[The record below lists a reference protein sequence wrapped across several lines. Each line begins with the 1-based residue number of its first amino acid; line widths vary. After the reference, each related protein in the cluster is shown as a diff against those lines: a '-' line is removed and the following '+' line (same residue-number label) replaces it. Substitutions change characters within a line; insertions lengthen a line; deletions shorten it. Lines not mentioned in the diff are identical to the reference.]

1 MRSFQFSIVKLKIGN
16 NEPQWRASVLTA
28 SSLLGAD
35 HQLDGT
41 RVVSLTQAQYDQMS
55 ALHGTQAKAMSP
67 SMPPLERPIKQE
79 PTDSV
84 SQKKRQ
90 LFESEYRHDATDPW
104 AMTPG
109 GSPHGSDD
117 GKYSQGDEH
126 STFGTLEDHLG
137 PLASFIP
144 SEQLLARKYAN
155 TLMKQGMRS
164 RRWYV
169 SWDTTT
175 ETMIEE
181 GPVDRL
187 RRTLLGKKMRESL
200 SDFPH
205 LLREVGEY
213 DIAAMWNAVAQL
225 EQPEP
230 YEILV
235 REIRRL
241 VSLEK
246 GAKTS
251 LQAWLAQLE
260 EIFDN
265 LAAVEF
271 PVNDMLRIGFTLALL
286 ESDTRY
292 SNVLKEAKTK
302 VWPYDKILRKLG
314 RHAVVAKDTAA
325 ATASDSSSTAKHE
338 QHAHENRSS
347 NSGKGGKGKGKGGKG
362 RENSRM
368 SDSEQIT
375 KLKEQQKKDRAQLPC
390 PYLKL
395 PEGCRQT
402 NAGRTCDYK
411 HGKAT
416 TPGNSKTSS
425 PTKDPSP
432 QGGGKS
438 KPGEAICFAFAENG
452 ECPRQPNC
460 KYKHVKQVQFQENHV
475 LTHVMSVHDLD
486 RPALENIA
494 PVAISGDL
502 VEISPIFAKHHGVYA
517 TVLSSSVTTY
527 GKEGLTRVYKLRM
540 SPSLAY
546 KIHPGFANELSY
558 GIPERFI
565 IVDDSKKH
573 ETNQHGS
580 ECLLPTLDSASTVD
594 MINTDRFF
602 IPGTIRDT
610 QIAVTFNDSDASA
623 IKPAKSGLVLI
634 ATKVPN
640 RYIARRMLHHPRA
653 KRTIISI
660 PKLRDLGYTFTLS
673 GDHTSVCKDGV
684 ELLNI
689 ARKNKSDGSVTQV
702 DRDNYVTEFDVAP
715 DSIFVHPD
723 TLGNVLYNYDAC
735 DRQECDVRLPPRSD
749 SQECNAR
756 LPSPSRD

>member
-1 MRSFQFSIVKLKIGN
+1 MRSFQFSIVKLKIGS

-55 ALHGTQAKAMSP
+55 LLHGAHINAKATSP
-67 SMPPLERPIKQE
+67 STPHREWPIKKE
-79 PTDSV
+79 TDSA
-84 SQKKRQ
+84 SQKKRRE
-90 LFESEYRHDATDPW
+90 FETHSQPDATDPW
-104 AMTPG
+104 ATPV

-117 GKYSQGDEH
+117 GKYSQGDED
-126 STFGTLEDHLG
+126 LEVLLG
-137 PLASFIP
+137 PLATFVP
-144 SEQLLARKYAN
+144 SDQLLARKYAN

-169 SWDTTT
+169 SWDQTT

-292 SNVLKEAKTK
+292 SIVLKEAKTK

-325 ATASDSSSTAKHE
+325 AAASDSSSSSSTAKHE
-338 QHAHENRSS
+338 QHAQENRS
-347 NSGKGGKGKGKGGKG
+347 NDSGKGGKGGKGKGGKG
-362 RENSRM
+362 RVDSRNSEA
-368 SDSEQIT
+368 EQIT
-375 KLKEQQKKDRAQLPC
+375 KLKNQLKQDRAQISC
-390 PYLKL
+390 PYVKL
-395 PEGCRQT
+395 AEGCKNT
-402 NAGRTCDYK
+402 NAGRSCDYK
-411 HGKAT
+411 HSKAT
-416 TPGNSKTSS
+416 TPDSSKTSS
-425 PTKDPSP
+425 PTEDPSP
-432 QGGGKS
+432 SGGGKS

-460 KYKHVKQVQFQENHV
+460 KYKHVKQVKFQEVNV

-494 PVAISGDL
+494 PVANSGDL
-502 VEISPIFAKHHGVYA
+502 VEISHSFSGYHGVYA

-527 GKEGLTRVYKLRM
+527 GKEGLTRVYKLKM
-540 SPSLAY
+540 SRTTAN
-546 KIHPGFANELSY
+546 KIHPGFYNELAY

-565 IVDDSKKH
+565 LTEDSEKH
-573 ETNQHGS
+573 ELNQHGS
-580 ECLLPTLDSASTVD
+580 ESPSLLPTLDSASTVD
-594 MINTDRFF
+594 MINTDRYF

-673 GDHTSVCKDGV
+673 GNHTSICMDGV
-684 ELLNI
+684 ELLRV
-689 ARKNKSDGSVTQV
+689 ARTNKSDGSVTQV
-702 DRDNYVTEFDVAP
+702 DRDNYVSDFDVAP

-723 TLGNVLYNYDAC
+723 TLGNVLENFDAC
-735 DRQECDVRLPPRSD
+735 GDVRLP
-749 SQECNAR
+749 
-756 LPSPSRD
+756 SPQRD

>member
-1 MRSFQFSIVKLKIGN
+1 VK
-16 NEPQWRASVLTA
+16 
-28 SSLLGAD
+28 
-35 HQLDGT
+35 
-41 RVVSLTQAQYDQMS
+41 
-55 ALHGTQAKAMSP
+55 
-67 SMPPLERPIKQE
+67 
-79 PTDSV
+79 
-84 SQKKRQ
+84 
-90 LFESEYRHDATDPW
+90 
-104 AMTPG
+104 

-117 GKYSQGDEH
+117 GNGDEQ
-126 STFGTLEDHLG
+126 STFGELEGRLG

-144 SEQLLARKYAN
+144 LEQLTARKYAN

-169 SWDTTT
+169 SWDQTT

-181 GPVDRL
+181 GPVDQL
-187 RRTLLGKKMRESL
+187 RRTLIGKKMRESL

-205 LLREVGEY
+205 LLRDVGEY
-213 DIAAMWNAVAQL
+213 DIASMWNAVAQL

-292 SNVLKEAKTK
+292 SIILKEAKTN
-302 VWPYDKILRKLG
+302 VWPYEKILRKLG

-325 ATASDSSSTAKHE
+325 ATAADSSSSTTKHE
-338 QHAHENRSS
+338 QHAHENQRN
-347 NSGKGGKGKGKGGKG
+347 NSGKGGKGGKGGK
-362 RENSRM
+362 SRV
-368 SDSEQIT
+368 DSRGSEAEQIT

-411 HGKAT
+411 HSKAT
-416 TPGNSKTSS
+416 TPVTSKTSS
-425 PTKDPSP
+425 PTKDSSHH
-432 QGGGKS
+432 GGSKS
-438 KPGEAICFAFAENG
+438 KPNEAICFAFAENG

-460 KYKHVKQVQFQENHV
+460 KYKHVKQVTFGEANV

-494 PVAISGDL
+494 PIAKSGDL
-502 VEISPIFAKHHGVYA
+502 VEISHSFAGHHGVYA
-517 TVLSSSVTTY
+517 TVLSSSITTY
-527 GKEGLTRVYKLRM
+527 GKEGLTRVYKLQM
-540 SPSLAY
+540 SRTLAN
-546 KIHPGFANELSY
+546 KIHPGFSNELSY

-565 IVDDSKKH
+565 ITEDSEKH
-573 ETNQHGS
+573 ESNQHGS

-594 MINTDRFF
+594 MINTDRYF

-623 IKPAKSGLVLI
+623 IKPAKSGLVLL

-660 PKLRDLGYTFTLS
+660 PKLRDLGYTFTLA
-673 GDHTSVCKDGV
+673 GDHTSVYKEGV

-689 ARKNKSDGSVTQV
+689 ARKNKSDGSATQV

-735 DRQECDVRLPPRSD
+735 ERQECDVRLPPRSD

-756 LPSPSRD
+756 LPSPQRD